1 MWVYIFCSIKTPC
14 SSWFTFQ
21 ICLMPPR
28 PSSPTIPVHSM
39 VIFLGLWLLSTAGKF
54 LLDIGGLLAH
64 MTPPSVL
71 LGHNAFYTNLFAWLI
86 LTFSCFSLT
95 RKTWEEEKKK
105 KCGKCLRVH
114 FQEQRV
120 ERGGGSGRVLLAS
133 NVPPMSAQSQVK
145 EKKDF
150 RVTSIWQNVTP
161 FHDKSTEKNYDL
173 IIVEPIIIKGEPK
186 KHFLSV
192 GGVWALSSRAAKA
205 KGKPR
210 IAVRLT
216 VCKIKT

>member
-120 ERGGGSGRVLLAS
+120 ERGGDREGFFWLQ
-133 NVPPMSAQSQVK
+133 MSLQWV
-145 EKKDF
+145 
-150 RVTSIWQNVTP
+150 
-161 FHDKSTEKNYDL
+161 H
-173 IIVEPIIIKGEPK
+173 
-186 KHFLSV
+186 
-192 GGVWALSSRAAKA
+192 KA
-205 KGKPR
+205 KWRKR
-210 IAVRLT
+210 RTLELQAFD
-216 VCKIKT
+216 KM